1 MSFPYAQEPEEEP
14 NQNGNNIDESAHYP
28 KFSKVHKYPNP
39 YKNIGQRI
47 NTAPNKP
54 KYETNTTPKNKPK
67 TNPKM
72 IPKVIPKANP
82 KVYPKANPKI
92 YPKAY
97 PKEYPYPEDYPAN
110 YPQVYPKEY
119 KKGQKHIHTHT
130 HKHKVKKVA
139 VPVTKYVAVPVGPP
153 MLMPVITEGTMAV
166 YPQTPTPTQPNYQYA
181 QYGASPYYYNYGLG
195 NAAIPQGY
203 AANYNYGYTP
213 YGY

>member
-1 MSFPYAQEPEEEP
+1 MSFPYAQEPEEDQ

-54 KYETNTTPKNKPK
+54 KYETNTAPKIKPK
-67 TNPKM
+67 ANPKM
-72 IPKVIPKANP
+72 IPKANQ

-97 PKEYPYPEDYPAN
+97 PKENPYPEDYQDN
-110 YPQVYPKEY
+110 SPQAYPKEY
-119 KKGQKHIHTHT
+119 KKGHKHTHT
-130 HKHKVKKVA
+130 HKNKVKKVPA
-139 VPVTKYVAVPVGPP
+139 LVTKYVAVPVGPP
-153 MLMPVITEGTMAV
+153 MLMPVVTQGTMAV
-166 YPQTPTPTQPNYQYA
+166 YPQTQTQPTYQYA
-181 QYGASPYYYNYGLG
+181 QYGTSPYNYNYGLG
-195 NAAIPQGY
+195 NAAVIPQGY
-203 AANYNYGYTP
+203 ATNYNYGYMP